1 MKYENNSVP
10 LLRVQPRFAQSA
22 QWESL
27 ARRENL
33 FYEVLEL
40 SMPPMLDENTPEAAA
55 CREWYKSSGRVDA
68 VHGVFIDVNPASG
81 DPAFQELSRR
91 RCRESC
97 ALAAEL
103 GAEQVVFHS
112 GAFPFLRGGYL
123 ENWADLCAVFY
134 MELAEEYRG
143 LTLCIE
149 NSQDLD
155 PEPLETLMK
164 RTGEGVRVCLDIGH
178 AHYSDTPLEA
188 WFDRLGGSIACLH
201 LSDNMGRFDD
211 HLPIGDGGIDWA
223 MADRLYQSLGKELPM
238 TLEVEGLQ
246 GVDKSLAFLRRNGYF
261 ALEG

>member
-1 MKYENNSVP
+1 MIRIQPQCAEREKWERLAQREALAYE
-10 LLRVQPRFAQSA
+10 A
-22 QWESL
+22 
-27 ARRENL
+27 
-33 FYEVLEL
+33 LEF
-40 SMPPMLDENTPEAAA
+40 SMPPMLDCTGDAFEE
-55 CREWYKSSGRVDA
+55 CRNWYRNSGRTRA
-68 VHGVFIDVNPASG
+68 LHGAFIDVNPASG
-81 DPAFQELSRR
+81 DPAFRELSRR

-97 ALAAEL
+97 ALAAAL

-112 GAFPFLRGGYL
+112 SAFPFLRGGYL
-123 ENWADLCAVFY
+123 ENWADLCAAFY

-155 PEPLETLMK
+155 PEPLEALMK
-164 RTGEGVRVCLDIGH
+164 RTGDGVRVCLDIGH
-178 AHYSDTPLEA
+178 AHYSGTPLEA
-188 WFDRLGGSIACLH
+188 WFDVLGPSIACLH

-223 MADRLYQSLGKELPM
+223 MADRLYQGLGKELPM
-238 TLEVEGLQ
+238 TLEVGGLQ

>member
-1 MKYENNSVP
+1 MMSTDHCPAP
-10 LLRVQPRFAQSA
+10 LLRIQPQFSHYA
-22 QWESL
+22 QWARLAQRES
-27 ARRENL
+27 L
-33 FYEVLEL
+33 FYEALEL
-40 SMPPMLDENTPEAAA
+40 SMAPMLDGNAAAA
-55 CREWYKSSGRVDA
+55 CREWYKSSGRVNA
-68 VHGVFIDVNPASG
+68 IHGAFIDVNPASG
-81 DPAFQELSRR
+81 DPAFRELSRR

-97 ALAAEL
+97 TLAVEL

-112 GAFPFLRGGYL
+112 SAFPFLRGGYL
-123 ENWADLCAVFY
+123 ENWADICAAFY

-155 PEPLETLMK
+155 PEPLEALMK
-164 RTGEGVRVCLDIGH
+164 RTGDGVRVCLDIGH
-178 AHYSDTPLEA
+178 AHYSGTPLEA
-188 WFDRLGGSIACLH
+188 WFDVLGPSIACLH

-223 MADRLYQSLGKELPM
+223 MADRLYQGLGKELPM
-238 TLEVEGLQ
+238 TLEVGGLQ